1 MEPIQAIVLGI
12 IQGLTEFLPVSS
24 SGHLVIFQHLFQ
36 ITEPVVSFDI
46 SVHFGTLLVVII
58 FFRKDLIAMFTA
70 LVKSVP
76 ALCKKKTCSGS
87 INDLKDNGSKELKL
101 VFLIVAGSIPT
112 GIIGIFFHK
121 IADRLFSSILLVGF
135 MLLITGALLWLTRIP
150 KQNNKGI
157 EKFSVSAAI
166 IIGLV
171 QGIAIIPGISRSGST
186 IAAGLLLGLDKQI
199 AARYSFLLSIP
210 AICGAEILNLFSS
223 HSGDMIPVHIS
234 LIGMCS
240 AFIVGYFAL
249 SLLMYLVK
257 NGRMYVFSPYCF
269 LAGGIALLLGA

>member
-58 FFRKDLIAMFTA
+58 FFRKDLMAMLTA
-70 LVKSVP
+70 LVKKVP
-76 ALCKKKTCSGS
+76 ALCKQNKSLNS
-87 INDLKDNGSKELKL
+87 INESKELKL

-150 KQNNKGI
+150 KQNNKGM
-157 EKFSVSAAI
+157 ENFSASAAI

-186 IAAGLLLGLDKQI
+186 IAVALLLGLDKQI

-240 AFIVGYFAL
+240 SFIVGYFAL

>member
-36 ITEPVVSFDI
+36 ITAPVASFDI
-46 SVHFGTLLVVII
+46 YVHLGTLFVVII
-58 FFRKDLIAMFTA
+58 FFRKDLMAMLTA
-70 LVKSVP
+70 LIKSISS
-76 ALCKKKTCSGS
+76 LCKQNTSSAS
-87 INDLKDNGSKELKL
+87 INNSKDTGSKELKL
-101 VFLIVAGSIPT
+101 AFLIVAGSIPT
-112 GIIGIFFHK
+112 GIIGIFFYK
-121 IADRLFSSILLVGF
+121 IADKLFSSILLVGF
-135 MLLITGALLWLTRIP
+135 MLLITGILLWLTRIP

-157 EKFSVSAAI
+157 DKFSASAAI

-171 QGIAIIPGISRSGST
+171 QGTAIMPGISRSGST
-186 IAAGLLLGLDKQI
+186 IAVGLLLGLDKQI

-210 AICGAEILNLFSS
+210 AICGATVLDLFSTHTS
-223 HSGDMIPVHIS
+223 PMIPAHIS

-240 AFIVGYFAL
+240 SFIVGYFAL

-269 LAGGIALLLGA
+269 LAGGIALLLGT

>member
-58 FFRKDLIAMFTA
+58 FFRKDLMAMLTA
-70 LVKSVP
+70 LVKKVP
-76 ALCKKKTCSGS
+76 ALCKQNKSLNS
-87 INDLKDNGSKELKL
+87 INESKELKL

-135 MLLITGALLWLTRIP
+135 ML
-150 KQNNKGI
+150 
-157 EKFSVSAAI
+157 FSVSSHHHRFGPGNRYYSGHIKIRVNDCCRFAAW
-166 IIGLV
+166 
-171 QGIAIIPGISRSGST
+171 
-186 IAAGLLLGLDKQI
+186 
-199 AARYSFLLSIP
+199 ARQTDSSEVFFSFVDT
-210 AICGAEILNLFSS
+210 CNLWRR
-223 HSGDMIPVHIS
+223 
-234 LIGMCS
+234 
-240 AFIVGYFAL
+240 
-249 SLLMYLVK
+249 
-257 NGRMYVFSPYCF
+257 NT
-269 LAGGIALLLGA
+269 

>member
-58 FFRKDLIAMFTA
+58 FFRKDLMAMLTA
-70 LVKSVP
+70 LVKKVP
-76 ALCKKKTCSGS
+76 ALCKQNKSLNS
-87 INDLKDNGSKELKL
+87 INESKELKL

-135 MLLITGALLWLTRIP
+135 MLLITGVLLWLTRIP
-150 KQNNKGI
+150 KQNNKGM
-157 EKFSVSAAI
+157 ENFSASAAI

-186 IAAGLLLGLDKQI
+186 IAVGLLLGLDKQI

-240 AFIVGYFAL
+240 SFIVGYFAL